1 MNTKKFAFIAALAFA
16 VTSFTGCGAYAPGN
30 GAPSYSGASA
40 APPYSP
46 MTDGAN
52 EYNTEHNTEE
62 YSAIKEAGFKNPR
75 IEPLSTFSADVDTAS
90 YTNIRRYINS
100 GDTIPDGAVR
110 IEEMLNYFS
119 YNYPEPEEGKA
130 FSTSVEMGDCPWNRN
145 TKLLKIGLQ
154 ILRIS
159 TIFPSY

>member
-1 MNTKKFAFIAALAFA
+1 MFLVKANVKNERSTIVNTKKFAFIVALAFA

-46 MTDGAN
+46 MTDGTN

-119 YNYPEPEEGKA
+119 YNYPELKRAKP
-130 FSTSVEMGDCPWNRN
+130 SVQA
-145 TKLLKIGLQ
+145 LKWATAPGTGIQ
-154 ILRIS
+154 S
-159 TIFPSY
+159 C